1 MRKIILLFALI
12 PCLLF
17 SQDFTGNW
25 MGALQL
31 TGRSLR
37 VIFKISKA
45 SDGTFSGKMDSP
57 DQGAKDIPMDQV
69 TITDKKLK
77 ITAAAI
83 RGQYDG
89 ELQSDNDTIT
99 GTWQQGGM
107 TFPLELKRIQEIPEV
122 KRPQNPQKP
131 YPYMEEEV
139 TFDNKQAG
147 FALAGTLTYPKSG
160 GPFAAVILI
169 SGSGAQD
176 RDETIFNHKPF
187 LVLADH
193 LTRQGYAVLRYD
205 DRGTAKSKGSR
216 ATATTQDFAQDTE
229 AAVDYLK
236 TRKEIDSRRIG
247 LLGHS
252 EGGLV
257 APMLAAQNKVAFI
270 IMLAGP
276 GVTGEDILLAQI
288 EALSRLAGENDQAIK
303 ENLAVQK
310 NIFAILRSEPD
321 NEKAVPVLRQTLQ
334 AIREKKSA
342 EEQKAMS
349 DQVIDM
355 QIKQLTSTWY
365 RYFLTY
371 DPRPALKKV
380 TCPVLAL
387 NGEKDAQVPPKQNM
401 PEIDKALKAGGNRNY
416 TVKELPGLNH
426 MFQICKSGA
435 VSEYAQIEE
444 TMSPTALTIISDW
457 LKQQVR

>member
-131 YPYMEEEV
+131 YPYLEEEV

-426 MFQICKSGA
+426 MFQTCKSGA

>member
-1 MRKIILLFALI
+1 MGKKI
-12 PCLLF
+12 
-17 SQDFTGNW
+17 
-25 MGALQL
+25 
-31 TGRSLR
+31 
-37 VIFKISKA
+37 
-45 SDGTFSGKMDSP
+45 
-57 DQGAKDIPMDQV
+57 
-69 TITDKKLK
+69 TITS
-77 ITAAAI
+77 API

-89 ELQSDNDTIT
+89 ELQADNNTIT
-99 GTWQQGGM
+99 GTWAQGGM
-107 TFPLELKRIQEIPEV
+107 TFPLELKRIQELPEV

-131 YPYMEEEV
+131 YPYLEEEV
-139 TFDNKQAG
+139 TFENKQAG
-147 FALAGTLTYPKSG
+147 FTLAGTLTMPKTG
-160 GPFAAVILI
+160 GPFTAVILI

-426 MFQICKSGA
+426 MFQTSKSGA

-457 LKQQVR
+457 LKQQGR

>member
-1 MRKIILLFALI
+1 
-12 PCLLF
+12 
-17 SQDFTGNW
+17 
-25 MGALQL
+25 
-31 TGRSLR
+31 
-37 VIFKISKA
+37 
-45 SDGTFSGKMDSP
+45 
-57 DQGAKDIPMDQV
+57 
-69 TITDKKLK
+69 
-77 ITAAAI
+77 
-83 RGQYDG
+83 
-89 ELQSDNDTIT
+89 
-99 GTWQQGGM
+99 M

-131 YPYMEEEV
+131 YPYLEEEV

-426 MFQICKSGA
+426 MFQTCKSGA